1 MEKPTKYLIVYDSN
15 DETYEIE
22 ADSFRDCIVNFA
34 KYTGNASNLL
44 MIAFNGCSSEKD
56 YIEMFNHFC
65 APREEIRKIYVIEKT
80 IFDDSKKSGDCFYQE
95 NKEDNTITNLK
106 ALCKAAAVV
115 RLPPSD

>member
-1 MEKPTKYLIVYDSN
+1 MEKPTKYLMVYDSN

-56 YIEMFNHFC
+56 YVEMFNHFC
-65 APREEIRKIYVIEKT
+65 APREEICKIYVIEKT
-80 IFDDSKKSGDCFYQE
+80 IFDGSQRDKECVSQKSPD
-95 NKEDNTITNLK
+95 LA
-106 ALCKAAAVV
+106 ALCKAAF
-115 RLPPSD
+115 DCD

>member
-22 ADSFRDCIVNFA
+22 ADNFRDCIVNFA

-56 YIEMFNHFC
+56 YVEMFNHFC
-65 APREEIRKIYVIEKT
+65 APREEICKIYVIEKT
-80 IFDDSKKSGDCFYQE
+80 IFDGSQRDKECVSQKSPD
-95 NKEDNTITNLK
+95 LA
-106 ALCKAAAVV
+106 ALCKAAFEC
-115 RLPPSD
+115 D

>member
-22 ADSFRDCIVNFA
+22 ADNFRDCIVNFA

-56 YIEMFNHFC
+56 YVEMFNHFC
-65 APREEIRKIYVIEKT
+65 APREEICKIYVIEKT
-80 IFDDSKKSGDCFYQE
+80 IFDGSQRDKECISQKSPD
-95 NKEDNTITNLK
+95 LA
-106 ALCKAAAVV
+106 ALCKAAFEC
-115 RLPPSD
+115 D

>member
-22 ADSFRDCIVNFA
+22 ADNFRDCIVNFA

-56 YIEMFNHFC
+56 YVEMFNHFC
-65 APREEIRKIYVIEKT
+65 APGEEICKIYVIEKT
-80 IFDDSKKSGDCFYQE
+80 IFDGSQRDKECVSQKSPD
-95 NKEDNTITNLK
+95 LA
-106 ALCKAAAVV
+106 ALCKAAFEC
-115 RLPPSD
+115 D

>member
-56 YIEMFNHFC
+56 YVEMFNHFC
-65 APREEIRKIYVIEKT
+65 APREEICKIYVIEKT
-80 IFDDSKKSGDCFYQE
+80 IFDGSQRDKECVSQKSPD
-95 NKEDNTITNLK
+95 LA
-106 ALCKAAAVV
+106 ALCKAAF
-115 RLPPSD
+115 DCD

>member
-22 ADSFRDCIVNFA
+22 ADNFRDCIVNFA

-44 MIAFNGCSSEKD
+44 MIAFSGCSSKKD

-65 APREEIRKIYVIEKT
+65 APREEICKIYVIEKT
-80 IFDDSKKSGDCFYQE
+80 IFDGSQRDKECVSQKSPDFE
-95 NKEDNTITNLK
+95 
-106 ALCKAAAVV
+106 ALCKAAF
-115 RLPPSD
+115 DCN